1 MNEHLRNAG
10 ILALLFLAV
19 LAIYFLSNQAR
30 KGGLDDYMLRLGD
43 KLLTMVPEGSG
54 KDALADA
61 YGDFMEQ
68 VRRREV
74 EPERVERVA
83 AGILNASLAS
93 DSLSPAQAE
102 ALLNLAAFV
111 PVDTIQ
117 APQPEVPAPAPK
129 ARSDW
134 ERLDK
139 RIRTVYE
146 FNEAMAEKR
155 KALAPLQQSIS
166 GTMVFRVEPDLT
178 VTIDQ
183 ALQNALSE
191 KEMQKV
197 AQEIRELE
205 NQQIIIWK
213 KDLQKELQAQQ
224 KQMKIEL
231 RIMQQELEKLKSMQ
245 INIVMPEIVKSLEG
259 LDTLNI
265 PIPVD
270 IDSIMREVEKSLE
283 AAGHDSDTSRH

>member
-1 MNEHLRNAG
+1 MNENLRNAG
-10 ILALLFLAV
+10 ILTLLFLAV
-19 LAIYFLSNQAR
+19 LAIYFLTNQAHS
-30 KGGLDDYMLRLGD
+30 GGLDEYMVRLGD
-43 KLLTMVPEGSG
+43 KLLTMVPDGSG

-61 YGDFMEQ
+61 YGDFAEK

-83 AGILNASLAS
+83 AGILNASIAS
-93 DSLSPAQAE
+93 DSLSPEQAE

-111 PVDTIQ
+111 PVDTIK
-117 APQPEVPAPAPK
+117 APQSKMPAPAKP

-146 FNEAMAEKR
+146 FNETMAEKR
-155 KALAPLQQSIS
+155 KAIAPLQQSVT

-183 ALQNALSE
+183 ALQDALSQ

-197 AQEIRELE
+197 AEEIRRMEHQEI
-205 NQQIIIWK
+205 IVWK
-213 KDLQKELQAQQ
+213 KDFQKELQEQHA
-224 KQMKIEL
+224 QMKIEL

-245 INIVMPEIVKSLEG
+245 INIVLPEIVKSVES
-259 LDTLNI
+259 LDSLNI
-265 PIPVD
+265 PIPVNL
-270 IDSIMREVEKSLE
+270 DSIMEEVEKSLE
-283 AAGHDSDTSRH
+283 QAGEKR

>member
-1 MNEHLRNAG
+1 MNENLRNAG
-10 ILALLFLAV
+10 ILALLFLTV
-19 LAIYFLSNQAR
+19 LAIYFLTSQAR
-30 KGGLDDYMLRLGD
+30 SGGLDEYMVRLGD
-43 KLLTMVPEGSG
+43 KLLTMVPDGSG

-61 YGDFMEQ
+61 YGDFAEK

-83 AGILNASLAS
+83 AGILNASMTS

-111 PVDTIQ
+111 PVDTVG
-117 APQPEVPAPAPK
+117 APRAAVPAPPPP

-139 RIRTVYE
+139 RIRIVYD
-146 FNEAMAEKR
+146 FNETMAEKR
-155 KALAPLQQSIS
+155 KEIAPLQQSVT

-183 ALQNALSE
+183 ALQNALSQ

-197 AQEIRELE
+197 AQEIRQLE
-205 NQQIIIWK
+205 NQQIVIWK
-213 KDLQKELQAQQ
+213 KDFQKELQAQQ
-224 KQMKIEL
+224 EQMKIEL

-245 INIVMPEIVKSLEG
+245 INIVLPEIVNSIKT

-265 PIPVD
+265 PIPVN
-270 IDSIMREVEKSLE
+270 IDSIMQEVEKSLE
-283 AAGHDSDTSRH
+283 AAGEKK